1 MPGADLNNEILFERI
16 KKFVSNKKNSYFF
29 KNLGSQKYLSLLK
42 MSDICLGNSSSGI
55 IEMPIFKK
63 PTINIG
69 NRQDG
74 REKSDSIIDVK
85 PNKVLIQKK
94 IDQITLANLKKI

>member
-1 MPGADLNNEILFERI
+1 
-16 KKFVSNKKNSYFF
+16 
-29 KNLGSQKYLSLLK
+29 

-94 IDQITLANLKKI
+94 LIKYTLVNLKENLIFLENKRLQKNSVSHKKF

>member
-1 MPGADLNNEILFERI
+1 
-16 KKFVSNKKNSYFF
+16 
-29 KNLGSQKYLSLLK
+29 

-85 PNKVLIQKK
+85 PNKVLIQK
-94 IDQITLANLKKI
+94 N